1 MNYQKETA
9 GAHSGLTEGVNY
21 NAQSLHPKGLRTSS
35 ESEELL
41 NELSNH
47 NQRLFE
53 LVSRLDALRDR
64 IKGSRPE
71 AAGEERLKEPT
82 SSGFFMEAHR
92 QTRQTNE
99 SIHSLETLISEL
111 EDVFP

>member
-1 MNYQKETA
+1 MVEYC
-9 GAHSGLTEGVNY
+9 GVEDT
-21 NAQSLHPKGLRTSS
+21 QSSQIKGLRSVPGLSERSAS